1 MYGNYDTITGERG
14 DIMKYSEILKNPE
27 IIEYYDETLK
37 GKPKDHK
44 IKWTNKVLND
54 LKENC
59 DIENDKFVICAT
71 DGVWEYLTN
80 EDVMNIVK
88 ESYINGDKAD
98 NACDLLIKSAT
109 NIWKKENST
118 TVDDISCAIL
128 FLNIK

>member
-1 MYGNYDTITGERG
+1 
-14 DIMKYSEILKNPE
+14 MKIVFQLGRY
-27 IIEYYDETLK
+27 
-37 GKPKDHK
+37 
-44 IKWTNKVLND
+44 
-54 LKENC
+54 
-59 DIENDKFVICAT
+59 
-71 DGVWEYLTN
+71 
-80 EDVMNIVK
+80 MNIVK